1 MDWKS
6 LVKTIAPTI
15 GTALLGPAGGI
26 AVKYLGEKFLGKS
39 DATEQDVAEAVLS
52 ASPEKL
58 LDLKK
63 MDADFKVRMRELDID
78 VFKLEVQDRQ
88 SARELAKINMWPQ
101 IILSVLYTVGYFVML
116 GLFMAGKINVVTE
129 FKAEFNI
136 VLGVMTAAQV
146 KIMDF
151 WFGSSSGSKE
161 KDARPA

>member
-26 AVKYLGEKFLGKS
+26 AVKYLGEKFLSKS
-39 DATEQDVAEAVLS
+39 DATEQDVAEAVLG

-78 VFKLEVQDRQ
+78 VYKLEVQDRQ